1 MSAPRRDDSRAAGK
15 LLSDFGAWLD
25 VTATFLQAPGER
37 RVGLRG
43 LVGGS
48 DTTVRLLG
56 GGTLEL
62 QCTDDRI
69 NVTFPD
75 ALDVWPAYALKITP
89 KPQVVA
95 RGG

>member
-1 MSAPRRDDSRAAGK
+1 MRFTQNDDA
-15 LLSDFGAWLD
+15 LY
-25 VTATFLQAPGER
+25 ATFLRAPGER

-56 GGTLEL
+56 GGTLAHG
-62 QCTDDRI
+62 CTDDRI

-89 KPQVVA
+89 KPRLLA
-95 RGG
+95 RRS